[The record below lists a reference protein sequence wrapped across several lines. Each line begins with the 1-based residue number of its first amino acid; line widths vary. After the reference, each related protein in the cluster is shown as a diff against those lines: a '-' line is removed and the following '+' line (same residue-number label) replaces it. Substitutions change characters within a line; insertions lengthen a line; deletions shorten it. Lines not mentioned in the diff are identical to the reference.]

1 MKSMALALLALAWA
15 FPAQAPGGA
24 RSAARAGLSAALGLS
39 LLGSAAAAR
48 GQTDQDGFYVGIE
61 VGRANAST
69 LTSVVTGVNHPTRC
83 DRLLYPASTSPP
95 ASDEAC
101 RASTPTAILRNAFNP
116 GGGVVS
122 GLLFGYRA
130 DRVRVEVEYLTRS
143 QGPATAAVGATTDV
157 ALQGKDTEWSD
168 DQPPREWIRD
178 YAAHQI
184 FANAYYDFPN
194 ESPWTPYVGGG
205 LGVAITTLNYA
216 NQFIRKPDAEYLR
229 IDFETDWP
237 DAAKP
242 AAAGT
247 LSSLDTTVR
256 QEAFGFQVLAGADYA
271 LTEHTSVGVTG
282 RWAQFGHITDE
293 ATWDLI
299 RSHAPVQA
307 DGVTPFDTTQRF
319 EGISYLA
326 VTVGLKYHF

>member
-1 MKSMALALLALAWA
+1 MRPREYNTDMGLMPSSG
-15 FPAQAPGGA
+15 GGA

-48 GQTDQDGFYVGIE
+48 GQTDQDGFYVGLE

-229 IDFETDWP
+229 IDFEPDWP
-237 DAAKP
+237 DAAKR